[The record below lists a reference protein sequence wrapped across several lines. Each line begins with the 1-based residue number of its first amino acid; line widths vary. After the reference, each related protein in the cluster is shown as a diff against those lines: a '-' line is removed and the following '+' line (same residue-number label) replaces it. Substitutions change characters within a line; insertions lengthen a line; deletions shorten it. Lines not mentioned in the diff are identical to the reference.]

1 MAGNGLL
8 HGIQHHMVMC
18 KYKSAG
24 LKLARDQCGRRLC
37 LGMGSRTVHFHDE
50 RLCKLTS
57 FLPSIFELFLQVRK
71 LTPTAVLD
79 IDVQNTLE
87 FVRQLWEHV
96 HLHAAYLES
105 TVQQPL

>member
-1 MAGNGLL
+1 MGGNGLL
-8 HGIQHHMVMC
+8 HGIQHHVVMC

-37 LGMGSRTVHFHDE
+37 LGMCSRTVHFHDKC
-50 RLCKLTS
+50 LCKPTS
-57 FLPSIFELFLQVRK
+57 VLPSFFELFLQVRK
-71 LTPTAVLD
+71 LAPTALLD
-79 IDVQNTLE
+79 IDVQNALE
-87 FVRQLWEHV
+87 FVRQLREHL